1 MAIDFPSP
9 SMRAAGGDLAIQVSP
24 LGLIDISDEEF
35 EVHGPRIIRYSN
47 NWAWYL
53 GHHWAYRAQAGEP
66 QLTFNHVK
74 ALVNFAV
81 NFSFGKGFSFLVDPM
96 YQHIVPAL
104 LDRVFSKDN
113 NRAKF
118 FWGLGQQGKVSGD
131 VFVKVAY
138 AQPGTDAADPITGRG
153 RVTLLNLQPSHC
165 FPEWH
170 PHIPGK
176 LTKFKL
182 KYKFWGTAPDGTR
195 LVNTYVEEITEEYIK
210 EWVND
215 ELIRENPNP
224 LGVIPIVHIANM
236 PVQGSPW
243 GLSDIDDV
251 IPLNRE
257 YNEKATEVSDIL
269 NYHACVDEVTEVLTT
284 NGWRHHTD
292 VSDGDLILA
301 RDPETDEVS
310 WKPATFNRFDY
321 SGNLVHWTNRID
333 AMTTPNHRW
342 LTEARV
348 GRERKFV
355 REVARTS
362 EAVDGDRKVADLQQA
377 SRVIVGGGEMAF
389 PAPTLDDKLVDLV
402 GWWITEG
409 CLTRLPSGR
418 YAGVVHQS
426 VTANPGK
433 VEELRLLAKEW
444 QAAGHKFTE
453 QKVRES
459 GVIGWYLGTSVVDA
473 LENIVP
479 NKSLPP
485 EFLTL
490 LSREQAERL
499 HRILIDA
506 DGTRAGIR
514 ETFYQDDRSRVDGF
528 QMLAAMLGIRT
539 NFYEDAR
546 GNGVTNAYF
555 RPHILAKETTDTATE
570 EAYEGTVWCPTVAGG
585 FWFARRNGKTYWTGN
600 SPVTVITGGKPPNLE
615 KGPAKIWGIMN
626 DKAQVFNLEGGA
638 AGLPQAL
645 EYLEMLRMR
654 MHEYGHVPAN
664 ALGEPQPISNT
675 SGVALAIQYM
685 PTMQWHDLM
694 RVQYGD
700 GLKEICQLILKTLFF
715 YEPEA
720 VQYDPTTEGIM
731 DVELGQQPVID
742 PDDPAI
748 YDIDIEWPPPLPV
761 DKLIIL
767 EEIGQKL
774 AMNLESRKG
783 ALRSLNEEFPDEK
796 LEELRAEL
804 MQDAK
809 WDAELKMYKSTVDS
823 VIMSL
828 TGVIPEGESEPVPP
842 EKPEPGANAG
852 NANAPQQVTARTPK
866 LPDELVRMQQE
877 VFEEIVT
884 NSFMPRV
891 PIRRTP
897 ARNDNDNND
906 VV

>member
-35 EVHGPRIIRYSN
+35 EVHGPRVIRYSN

-66 QLTFNHVK
+66 QLTFNHVQ
-74 ALVNFAV
+74 ALSNFMT

-96 YQHIVPAL
+96 YQHILPAL

-118 FWGLGQQGKVSGD
+118 FWGLGQQGSVSGD
-131 VFVKVAY
+131 VFVKIAY
-138 AQPGTDAADPITGRG
+138 AQPGTDAADPVTGRG

-165 FPEWH
+165 VDEQTEVLTRDGWKSHDQVGEGTEILTIDPETDEVAWQPIYAMTKRHHTGKMYRWQNERFDSLTTDGHRWMTKNARSGKHEFRVTSDLHSKNSGGLRIVSGGGVPLEFPEVAKYGDEWVELAGWFVTEGAWNRGSGAYIYQSESVNPEKVARIRRVMALLRDQGFHITEGLAKGRTTDYWYLGADLTRALRELCPDKQLTPGFLSSLTFAQANLLYDTLMLGDGHRRGKSEFWYQDDKGRVDSFQMLCAMLGKRTFSRPARGKNNTVTIYQNRLTSVKELQRTEEDYDGVVWCPNVKATTWLARRNGVTYWTGNCFPEWH
-170 PHIPGK
+170 PHVPGK
-176 LTKFKL
+176 MTKFKL
-182 KYKFWGTAPDGTR
+182 KYKFWSTAPDGTR
-195 LVNTYVEEITEEYIK
+195 LVNTYVEEITDEYIK

-224 LGVIPIVHIANM
+224 LGIIPVVHIANF

-243 GLSDIDDV
+243 GLSDIDSI

-257 YNEKATEVSDIL
+257 YNEKATEISDIL
-269 NYHACVDEVTEVLTT
+269 NYHA
-284 NGWRHHTD
+284 
-292 VSDGDLILA
+292 
-301 RDPETDEVS
+301 
-310 WKPATFNRFDY
+310 
-321 SGNLVHWTNRID
+321 
-333 AMTTPNHRW
+333 
-342 LTEARV
+342 
-348 GRERKFV
+348 
-355 REVARTS
+355 
-362 EAVDGDRKVADLQQA
+362 
-377 SRVIVGGGEMAF
+377 
-389 PAPTLDDKLVDLV
+389 
-402 GWWITEG
+402 
-409 CLTRLPSGR
+409 
-418 YAGVVHQS
+418 
-426 VTANPGK
+426 
-433 VEELRLLAKEW
+433 
-444 QAAGHKFTE
+444 
-453 QKVRES
+453 
-459 GVIGWYLGTSVVDA
+459 
-473 LENIVP
+473 
-479 NKSLPP
+479 
-485 EFLTL
+485 
-490 LSREQAERL
+490 
-499 HRILIDA
+499 
-506 DGTRAGIR
+506 
-514 ETFYQDDRSRVDGF
+514 
-528 QMLAAMLGIRT
+528 
-539 NFYEDAR
+539 
-546 GNGVTNAYF
+546 
-555 RPHILAKETTDTATE
+555 
-570 EAYEGTVWCPTVAGG
+570 
-585 FWFARRNGKTYWTGN
+585 

-645 EYLEMLRMR
+645 EYLDLLRMR

-685 PTMQWHDLM
+685 PTMQWHDLK

-700 GLKEICQLILKTLFF
+700 GLKEICRIILKTLFL
-715 YEPEA
+715 YEPET
-720 VQYDPTTEGIM
+720 VQYDPTTDGIL
-731 DVELGQQPVID
+731 DPDLGQAPVID
-742 PDDPAI
+742 PNDPAV

-761 DKLIIL
+761 DKLITL

-783 ALRSLNEEFPDEK
+783 ALRTLNEEFPDEK

-804 MQDAK
+804 MKDAE
-809 WDAELKMYKSTVDS
+809 WDAELKMYKSAVDS
-823 VIMSL
+823 IIMAA

-852 NANAPQQVTARTPK
+852 NANAPQQVTARAPQ
-866 LPDELVRMQQE
+866 LPEELLQRQQE
-877 VFEEIVT
+877 MYEEIVT
-884 NSFMPRV
+884 NAFSPRV

>member
-1 MAIDFPSP
+1 
-9 SMRAAGGDLAIQVSP
+9 
-24 LGLIDISDEEF
+24 
-35 EVHGPRIIRYSN
+35 
-47 NWAWYL
+47 
-53 GHHWAYRAQAGEP
+53 
-66 QLTFNHVK
+66 
-74 ALVNFAV
+74 
-81 NFSFGKGFSFLVDPM
+81 M

-269 NYHACVDEVTEVLTT
+269 NYHA
-284 NGWRHHTD
+284 
-292 VSDGDLILA
+292 
-301 RDPETDEVS
+301 
-310 WKPATFNRFDY
+310 
-321 SGNLVHWTNRID
+321 
-333 AMTTPNHRW
+333 
-342 LTEARV
+342 
-348 GRERKFV
+348 
-355 REVARTS
+355 
-362 EAVDGDRKVADLQQA
+362 
-377 SRVIVGGGEMAF
+377 
-389 PAPTLDDKLVDLV
+389 
-402 GWWITEG
+402 
-409 CLTRLPSGR
+409 
-418 YAGVVHQS
+418 
-426 VTANPGK
+426 
-433 VEELRLLAKEW
+433 
-444 QAAGHKFTE
+444 
-453 QKVRES
+453 
-459 GVIGWYLGTSVVDA
+459 
-473 LENIVP
+473 
-479 NKSLPP
+479 
-485 EFLTL
+485 
-490 LSREQAERL
+490 
-499 HRILIDA
+499 
-506 DGTRAGIR
+506 
-514 ETFYQDDRSRVDGF
+514 
-528 QMLAAMLGIRT
+528 
-539 NFYEDAR
+539 
-546 GNGVTNAYF
+546 
-555 RPHILAKETTDTATE
+555 
-570 EAYEGTVWCPTVAGG
+570 
-585 FWFARRNGKTYWTGN
+585 

-645 EYLEMLRMR
+645 EYLELLRMR

-742 PDDPAI
+742 PKDPAI